1 MACCGELRAP
11 CSTAL
16 LAPRVHAS
24 RDAVE
29 SAVRR
34 LDKEA
39 GALVWPRWKTAR
51 PCRAYDEG
59 AAPGVGT
66 APQGWR
72 RGSVGVVAVEA
83 GVPDGDLDL
92 RPDEAVGAV
101 LAAGRL
107 LGEDRVG
114 LGQQVQLSLG
124 VRVVPDGEAVAR
136 TGRQVPG
143 GHVDRPD
150 RQAPDRVA
158 RRGDL
163 HDPHRVPV
171 GRDSRGELV
180 TDGQGVVPFALVDRP
195 DDTWYRLHLDTDDDL
210 YEVDMVRAGHRATA
224 ASMKGA
230 AAKRRRILDLQA
242 SAIAGPP
249 Q

>member
-1 MACCGELRAP
+1 MGWCMASKPPTSSWRGQYRRVTSQDACEESGYRRSRHRAP
-11 CSTAL
+11 PTWTSVPCSERPGTADEGL
-16 LAPRVHAS
+16 TADVDGAPDDGRAS
-24 RDAVE
+24 RNDA
-29 SAVRR
+29 
-34 LDKEA
+34 
-39 GALVWPRWKTAR
+39 GGPPPVWER
-51 PCRAYDEG
+51 PLKD
-59 AAPGVGT
+59 
-66 APQGWR
+66 GWR
-72 RGSVGVVAVEA
+72 GRSVGVVAVEA

-92 RPDEAVGAV
+92 GPDQAVGAV
-101 LAAGRL
+101 LTAGRL

-114 LGQQVQLSLG
+114 LSQQVQLSLG
-124 VRVVPDGEAVAR
+124 VRVVPDGEAVAG

-158 RRGDL
+158 RSGDL

-210 YEVDMVRAGHRATA
+210 YEVC
-224 ASMKGA
+224 
-230 AAKRRRILDLQA
+230 LLY
-242 SAIAGPP
+242 
-249 Q
+249 